1 MVCQDPIIDQIN
13 ATVDKLTH
21 SANFLQFLG
30 QRALI
35 IEEEG
40 PSEAVEEKIEEE
52 RYHFIS
58 LVLNLVN
65 TFLYMVNTYIVVP
78 TADNYSVSLG
88 AAATVCGIV
97 IGSMAIA
104 QIFSSVYL
112 SRWSNKSYFR
122 PLVFSSLVLCLGNLM
137 YAAAYDMNSLW
148 LLLLGRLMCGYAFM
162 HLLLN
167 RIKIK
172 FTGYKVVIK

>member
-1 MVCQDPIIDQIN
+1 MIYQDPIIDHIN
-13 ATVDKLTH
+13 STVDKLTH
-21 SANFLQFLG
+21 STNFLQFLG
-30 QRALI
+30 QCALI

-40 PSEAVEEKIEEE
+40 PSEAVEVRIEEE

-88 AAATVCGIV
+88 AAATVCGII
-97 IGSMAIA
+97 IGSMAVA

-112 SRWSNKSYFR
+112 SRWSNKSYFW
-122 PLVFSSLVLCLGNLM
+122 PLVFSSLVLCLGNLL
-137 YAAAYDMNSLW
+137 YAVAYDLNSLW
-148 LLLLGRLMCGYAFM
+148 ILLLGRLLCG
-162 HLLLN
+162 
-167 RIKIK
+167 
-172 FTGYKVVIK
+172 